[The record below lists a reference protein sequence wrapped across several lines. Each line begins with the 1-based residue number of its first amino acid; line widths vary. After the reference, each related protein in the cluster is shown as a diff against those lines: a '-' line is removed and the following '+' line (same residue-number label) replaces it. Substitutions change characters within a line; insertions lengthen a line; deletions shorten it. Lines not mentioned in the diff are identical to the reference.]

1 MIKGLSK
8 ESLGFSQLW
17 WIQQTFLSFLCIA
30 NKECHMPASYL
41 KIAACK
47 EGDSAAACIAECAEF
62 TGQES
67 NQVCLEQKSFN
78 ALQSIQAFPF
88 FLGGI
93 GND

>member
-1 MIKGLSK
+1 MIRGLSK
-8 ESLGFSQLW
+8 DSLGFTQLW
-17 WIQQTFLSFLCIA
+17 WIQQTFLSILCIA
-30 NKECHMPASYL
+30 DKKCHMPASYW

-47 EGDSAAACIAECAEF
+47 EADSAAACTAECAEF
-62 TGQES
+62 SGQES

-88 FLGGI
+88 FGGI